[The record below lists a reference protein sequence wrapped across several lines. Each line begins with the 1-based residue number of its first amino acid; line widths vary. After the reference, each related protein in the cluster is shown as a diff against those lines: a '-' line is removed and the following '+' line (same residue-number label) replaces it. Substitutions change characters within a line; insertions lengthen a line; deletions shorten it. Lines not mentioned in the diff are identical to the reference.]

1 MPHFQVANA
10 LASIKPGATVL
21 ATITDLAGHVF
32 PALVAQHYG
41 AGRVAALGV
50 GDMYHWGM
58 KGADEHADLDRFWR
72 QLARWLVTDV
82 PAPVELRVA
91 PAAEESGG
99 MTLTVTAHDKE
110 YKPLDLATVHI
121 TVRRV
126 DVAPKDP
133 ATGSAAAGPAFTQA
147 VLPAEPVADA
157 PGKFAAT
164 FAPRD
169 AGAYL
174 ADAEVTDRAGNVL
187 GHAQSGWVNDPA
199 ADEFSNLAPNR
210 ALLEELARRTGGEV
224 IPWTSLGSLAAKL
237 ARMPA
242 PITEDISEPLW
253 QQGWVFL
260 AVLACFL
267 SEWGWRR
274 WKGLP

>member
-1 MPHFQVANA
+1 MTARLLAPGE
-10 LASIKPGATVL
+10 LASLVEEIAAIMGECIDAGASVGWVL
-21 ATITDLAGHVF
+21 PYEPADLA
-32 PALVAQHYG
+32 
-41 AGRVAALGV
+41 
-50 GDMYHWGM
+50 
-58 KGADEHADLDRFWR
+58 RFWR

-82 PAPVELRVA
+82 PAPVELRIE
-91 PAAEESGG
+91 PAAEEAGG
-99 MTLTVTAHDKE
+99 VMLRVTARDPE
-110 YKPLDLATVHI
+110 FKPLDLATARI

-126 DVAPKDP
+126 GAEPAKPAADP
-133 ATGSAAAGPAFTQA
+133 AAPLPPPAFTS
-147 VLPAEPVADA
+147 VKLPTEPVADT
-157 PGKFAAT
+157 PGQYFAT

-174 ADAEVTDRAGNVL
+174 AEVEVTDRSGKIL
-187 GHAQSGWVNDPA
+187 GHAQAGWVNDPA
-199 ADEFSNLAPNR
+199 AEEFRSLTPNR

-224 IPWTSLGSLAAKL
+224 IPWSGLGALAKKL
-237 ARMPA
+237 GRAPV
-242 PITEDISEPLW
+242 PITEELSEPLW